1 MKFNKHFTAAAFLF
15 ATVFAT
21 QASAQ
26 DYKCTSW
33 EAYPGGV
40 KEARTQ
46 HIIYRDLFNA
56 QKYAEALEAWKPLF
70 EHVTSPAEANARHFE
85 DGATMYYNLAVAATD
100 PAIKKSYTEEMNK
113 IYDHKAKCL
122 GENITD
128 RSYQAYYMYYLQY
141 DALKTVAALDKV
153 LEMGKEKTPYF
164 VLTPMAALSVYLFQ
178 QKHPDFTNER
188 LINLYNTL
196 KDISEKNTSDENYQ
210 ATWGVIESTFK
221 PIESQIF
228 GCDYFVAQVEEAF
241 RANPDDKDENYK
253 YLATIQTRCGKE
265 HPLFVEIETKYLAQ
279 KAAEM
284 ESKFDSIFDASN
296 AYEKAVL
303 LQSRGDKGY
312 IQWYIKAFETK
323 DGFPESA
330 GVKEKSET
338 AMRIAD
344 SYYRSN
350 NYGSARTWARKAAEI
365 RPNWGQPYIFVGILY
380 ASSGKMCGP
389 GTGWDSQ
396 VVIWAAMDEW
406 QKARSVDAS
415 VAGEAN
421 RLINKYTEFLPM
433 VSDAHFRNIKDGAS
447 YKIDCW
453 INTTTTVRLKK

>member
-1 MKFNKHFTAAAFLF
+1 MKFNKQFTAAAFLM
-15 ATVFAT
+15 ASVFAT
-21 QASAQ
+21 QVSAQ

-70 EHVTSPAEANARHFE
+70 EHVTSPVDANARHFE
-85 DGATMYYNLAVAATD
+85 DGTTMYYQLAAASTD
-100 PAIKKSYTEEMNK
+100 PATKKAYTEEMNK

-128 RSYQAYYMYYLQY
+128 RAYQAYYMYYLQY
-141 DALKTVAALDKV
+141 DAIKTTAALDKV
-153 LEMGKEKTPYF
+153 LAMGNDKTPYF
-164 VLTPMAALSVYLFQ
+164 VLTPVASLSVYLFQ
-178 QKHPDFTNER
+178 QKAPEFTNER
-188 LINLYNTL
+188 LINLYNTI
-196 KDISEKNTSDENYQ
+196 KDICEKNGSDDNYK
-210 ATWGVIESTFK
+210 ATWTAVETAFK

-228 GCDYFVAQVEEAF
+228 GCDYFAQQIEEAY
-241 RANPDDKDENYK
+241 RANPDDQEDNRK
-253 YLATIQTRCGKE
+253 YLATLQARCGNE
-265 HPLFVEIETKYLAQ
+265 NPLFKEIEEKYLAQ

-284 ESKFDSIFDASN
+284 ESKFDSIFETLT
-296 AYEKAVL
+296 AYEKGAM
-303 LQSRGDKGY
+303 LQTRGDKGY

-323 DGFPESA
+323 DGFPETA
-330 GVKEKSET
+330 GAKEKSET

-344 SYYRSN
+344 SYYRSS

-365 RPNWGQPYIFVGILY
+365 RPNWGQPYIFTGILY

-406 QKARSVDAS
+406 QKARSIDANS
-415 VAGEAN
+415 AAEAN
-421 RLINKYTEFLPM
+421 RLINKYSEYLPM